1 MHLTAAI
8 LYTLQSSG
16 KSKEYINL
24 AERGL
29 KIHEDDENTKYLC
42 GRDSIREE
50 KVQYSNTVQK
60 CYLYYCNVVL
70 ACYSTVLYLAGKF
83 HQGDGTASI
92 DKSFHMES

>member
-29 KIHEDDENTKYLC
+29 KIHEDDENTKYIFMWSRLV
-42 GRDSIREE
+42 R
-50 KVQYSNTVQK
+50 KK
-60 CYLYYCNVVL
+60 
-70 ACYSTVLYLAGKF
+70 
-83 HQGDGTASI
+83 
-92 DKSFHMES
+92 

>member
-29 KIHEDDENTKYLC
+29 KIHEDDENTKYIYVVA
-42 GRDSIREE
+42 IREG
-50 KVQYSNTVQK
+50 KSNTVQ
-60 CYLYYCNVVL
+60 YPV
-70 ACYSTVLYLAGKF
+70 
-83 HQGDGTASI
+83 
-92 DKSFHMES
+92 